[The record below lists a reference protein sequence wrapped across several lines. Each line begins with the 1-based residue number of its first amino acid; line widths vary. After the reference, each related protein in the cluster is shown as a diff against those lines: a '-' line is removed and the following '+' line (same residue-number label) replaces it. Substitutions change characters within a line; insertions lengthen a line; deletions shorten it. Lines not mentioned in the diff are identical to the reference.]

1 MQYLLSVN
9 DESVAPAVPRD
20 PCAAG
25 ASTGRTNRESIV
37 ALKKM
42 MFGCLSFSMANMALA
57 GGVVV
62 PLGTPLGIA
71 LGDALGTAL
80 GLQLGTALPI
90 AGGGLL
96 TVAAVSLV
104 LGIRMVRRKQN
115 R

>member
-1 MQYLLSVN
+1 
-9 DESVAPAVPRD
+9 
-20 PCAAG
+20 
-25 ASTGRTNRESIV
+25 
-37 ALKKM
+37 
-42 MFGCLSFSMANMALA
+42 
-57 GGVVV
+57 V
-62 PLGTPLGIA
+62 PLGTPLGITLGNA
-71 LGDALGTAL
+71 LGAAL